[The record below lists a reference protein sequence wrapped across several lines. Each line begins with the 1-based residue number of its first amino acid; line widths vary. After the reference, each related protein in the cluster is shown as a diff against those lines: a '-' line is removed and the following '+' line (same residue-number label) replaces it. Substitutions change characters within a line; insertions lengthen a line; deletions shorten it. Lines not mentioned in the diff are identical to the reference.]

1 MRYSIWEQK
10 KHEAGH
16 VVQIAIVHHVVRHV
30 VEHVVR
36 HVVEL
41 VVASLLSLQHSS
53 YSLLAM
59 STQIPPSLQAV
70 QKSARKPWK
79 GCEYTV
85 EERLILGQYKEIY
98 RAKTTAGECRSVIQT
113 QILVAIFNYWDSK
126 GIVPDTEDTQDRI
139 KVDIEVYWIVICE

>member
-1 MRYSIWEQK
+1 MWYSIGEER
-10 KHEAGH
+10 KHKAGH

-53 YSLLAM
+53 YSILAM
-59 STQIPPSLQAV
+59 SMQIPPALQAV
-70 QKSARKPWK
+70 KKSARKPHE

-98 RAKTTAGECRSVIQT
+98 HAKATA
-113 QILVAIFNYWDSK
+113 
-126 GIVPDTEDTQDRI
+126 
-139 KVDIEVYWIVICE
+139 